1 MNSCFIFILRY
12 IWVPQGVA
20 YIVLERVLWQNRAE
34 SYEVSE
40 ILI

>member
-1 MNSCFIFILRY
+1 MNFYLKVY
-12 IWVPQGVA
+12 LGAA
-20 YIVLERVLWQNRAE
+20 YTVLERVLWQNRVE